1 MPMTHEATAPS
12 HRAVASTGP
21 DLDRIG
27 PGRRDACRTRPSGR
41 QTWRDLLFVHWAV
54 PERALR
60 HLVPPALSI
69 DTFEG
74 AAYIGLVPFTM
85 HDVRLGPLVV
95 ADFLE
100 ANLRTYV
107 HAEGVPG
114 VWFLS
119 LDAASSLAVWGGR
132 TFYGLPYFG
141 ATMSCAKDDGGWSY
155 SAMRRGRKA
164 TLDLQW
170 SLVDPSSRTA
180 SPGTL
185 EHFLVERY
193 ALYGPTRRGGTYR
206 VRVHHPPW
214 PLHQA
219 RLERMST
226 NLLSAAGVE
235 RAGEPIDLVLASPVG
250 VPVTTFARE
259 PMRG

>member
-1 MPMTHEATAPS
+1 MTHEATVPK
-12 HRAVASTGP
+12 HPAVQTTGS

-27 PGRRDACRTRPSGR
+27 PGRREACRTRPSGR
-41 QTWRDLLFVHWAV
+41 QTWRDLLFLHWAV

-74 AAYIGLVPFTM
+74 AAYVGLVPFTM
-85 HDVRLGPLVV
+85 HDVRLGPVVV

-100 ANLRTYV
+100 TNLRTYV
-107 HAEGVPG
+107 HAAGVPG

-132 TFYGLPYFG
+132 TFYRLPYFG
-141 ATMSCAKDDGGWSY
+141 AAIACTKDDVGWTY
-155 SAMRRGRKA
+155 SASRRGGKA

-170 SLVDPSSRTA
+170 STVDPSPRNA
-180 SPGTL
+180 APGTL

-193 ALYGPTRRGGTYR
+193 ALYGPTRRGGVYR

-214 PLHQA
+214 PLQRA
-219 RLERMST
+219 RLGRLST
-226 NLLSAAGVE
+226 TLLTAAGVE
-235 RAGEPIDLVLASPVG
+235 GAGEPIDLALASAAG

-259 PMRG
+259 PIAG